1 MEVCGKTVWISAWSY
16 HGDVCFI
23 PFLAHWLIPPAFLPP
38 PLLPSSPNTRSP
50 LEHRQAP
57 RPALSLARQ
66 YVSEFGYP
74 KWCHRGSPGLATLC
88 LSEPGGASHH
98 VPPRRVC
105 KTVML
110 DLLLKLLFLSHSPPH
125 SSKWQQ
131 CQKLVSSFHLQ
142 IQQITK
148 HSEGCYCAHLTFS
161 SLTNLPQAK
170 MQSPKM
176 ERIGRKVKSRK
187 QCQDYIQ
194 GWQLLRLW
202 PWSSAGYHT
211 QTWKKRTCTQ
221 SVPETIQQTHLLS
234 LSMQHRIHFHFCS
247 SLLYKTTS
255 YLPAIPLFQQNFPCH
270 WVIFF
275 MPLLSK
281 QSIFSPLLLITFSWC
296 SLHCLFLNLW
306 SYLYICSFESWAILC
321 LPLWIA

>member
-1 MEVCGKTVWISAWSY
+1 MEVRGKTVWISAWSY

-98 VPPRRVC
+98 VPLRRVC

-148 HSEGCYCAHLTFS
+148 HSEGCYRAHLTFS

-211 QTWKKRTCTQ
+211 QTWKKENLHPKCPRNHTADSSAQ
-221 SVPETIQQTHLLS
+221 LVYAAQDSLS
-234 LSMQHRIHFHFCS
+234 LLQLFAVQNHILFACYTTFPTKFSLSLGYILHATIIQAKHFFS
-247 SLLYKTTS
+247 S
-255 YLPAIPLFQQNFPCH
+255 
-270 WVIFF
+270 
-275 MPLLSK
+275 
-281 QSIFSPLLLITFSWC
+281 IT
-296 SLHCLFLNLW
+296 NN
-306 SYLYICSFESWAILC
+306 I
-321 LPLWIA
+321 